1 MCCESQAKPDYTP
14 LAMAS
19 IQSNEIMEGLG
30 KEQINFAKQIY
41 NENKPIFDAITK
53 QQLES
58 AKETQQQGRDYYD
71 YETETFRPLEKG
83 IVADAENY
91 NTEANRE
98 LLAGK
103 AAADAGK
110 AFETN
115 KAASDRSMA
124 SMGVNPNSG
133 RFAAIT
139 GQNNLN
145 LSALRAKAMTDARTT
160 AEATGYA
167 RKLDAAGLGR
177 NLSGA
182 SQGAYSVAT
191 GAGNS
196 AVNNSQAGA
205 ALAQNGMAQGASTI
219 GSGRTLLQG
228 GLGNILNNNTSVAQS
243 NANAANEFKGM
254 GIGIAGK
261 LGASLLGGV

>member
-14 LAMAS
+14 MAMAS
-19 IQSNEIMEGLG
+19 IQSNQIMQDLG
-30 KEQINFAKQIY
+30 NEQISFAKQIY
-41 NENKPIFDAITK
+41 NENKPISDAITR

-58 AKETQQQGRDYYD
+58 ANETQQQGRDYYD
-71 YETETFRPLEKG
+71 YQTKTFRPLEKG

-103 AAADAGK
+103 AAADAGR
-110 AFETN
+110 AFEIN
-115 KAASDRSMA
+115 KASSDRSMA

-145 LSALRAKAMTDARTT
+145 LSALKAKAMTDARTT

-177 NLSGA
+177 NLPGA
-182 SQGAYSVAT
+182 SQGAYTVAT

-196 AVNNSQAGA
+196 AGNNSQAGA
-205 ALAQNGMAQGASTI
+205 ALAQNGIAQGAGTI
-219 GSGRTLLQG
+219 GNGRTLLQG
-228 GLGNILNNNTSVAQS
+228 GLGNILNNNTSVEIS
-243 NANAANEFKGM
+243 NANSANEFKGF
-254 GIGIAGK
+254 GIGAVGK
-261 LGASLLGGV
+261 IGASLLGGV